1 MRMSGRRGLWASA
14 GYQLLIG
21 YADLRL
27 FRGSLRA
34 AEDGAPAIFLETIG
48 VVLRL
53 ASRTGGD
60 GIVRFERS
68 AAIGTAGAAHQRC
81 LS

>member
-1 MRMSGRRGLWASA
+1 MGGRRGLWASA
-14 GYQLLIG
+14 RYQLLIG

-34 AEDGAPAIFLETIG
+34 SEDGAPAIFLETIG

-53 ASRTGGD
+53 ASRTRDD
-60 GIVRFERS
+60 GIVRFERG
-68 AAIGTAGAAHQRC
+68 AAIRTAGPAHQRC